1 MDYDKVEIADRYD
14 AGRQYRPEVLRRWL
28 DLLAAHAPGGGI
40 VRIVDLGCGT
50 GRYSEALAAHFDAS
64 VVGVDPSEKT
74 STSSCFGG
82 RRRGPPRTPHGPP
95 DDPVLASLG
104 NQR

>member
-1 MDYDKVEIADRYD
+1 MGFVPTLETS
-14 AGRQYRPEVLRRWL
+14 AGSRLPAA
-28 DLLAAHAPGGGI
+28 LATTPGGGI
-40 VRIVDLGCGT
+40 ARIVDLGCGT
-50 GRYSEALAAHFDAS
+50 GRYSEALAAHSDAR

-95 DDPVLASLG
+95 DDPVLASRG